1 MGISKAA
8 MKRKGIHLKTVTVKK
23 TAEELIFASQHHVN
37 NTKPVTFNYSN
48 RSQTLEVWMTIIFY
62 FFILHINEIQ

>member
-23 TAEELIFASQHHVN
+23 TAEELIFSSQHHV

-48 RSQTLEVWMTIIFY
+48 RNHQIPNTGGMGDHHFLLLYTPY
-62 FFILHINEIQ
+62 K